1 MYVCANLLVSKSSKK
16 KLPAG
21 AVPMFGAPPG
31 LFSPEEEKSVTFDDV
46 STVKSEVGY
55 IKCMHCACVCIHT

>member
-1 MYVCANLLVSKSSKK
+1 M

-31 LFSPEEEKSVTFDDV
+31 LFTPEEEKSVVKFDDASIV
-46 STVKSEVGY
+46 ISEVGY
-55 IKCMHCACVCIHT
+55 TYLFTIILMY

>member
-1 MYVCANLLVSKSSKK
+1 MSKSSKK

-31 LFSPEEEKSVTFDDV
+31 LFTPEEEKSVTFDDI

-55 IKCMHCACVCIHT
+55 IYMC

>member
-1 MYVCANLLVSKSSKK
+1 MNCLNLNNVTNICGNLSVSKSSKK

-31 LFSPEEEKSVTFDDV
+31 LFSPEEEKSVTFDDI

-55 IKCMHCACVCIHT
+55 IYMC